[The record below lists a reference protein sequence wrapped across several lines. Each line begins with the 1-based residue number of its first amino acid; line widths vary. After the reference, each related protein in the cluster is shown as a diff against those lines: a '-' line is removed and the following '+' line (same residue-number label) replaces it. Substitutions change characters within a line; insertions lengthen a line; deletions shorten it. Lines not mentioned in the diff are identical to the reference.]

1 MLSVLIFKNGVL
13 YIIFSLV
20 MTCFEFFS
28 IFEAGSIGQSRK
40 KGLLQELGRV
50 VVCFDLKKIVSGYG
64 YPFSGL
70 DFLCLDIE
78 ISIL

>member
-1 MLSVLIFKNGVL
+1 
-13 YIIFSLV
+13 

-40 KGLLQELGRV
+40 KGRLQELGRV
-50 VVCFDLKKIVSGYG
+50 VVCFDFKKKIVSGYG